1 MIINFTINKI
11 NADYLSDDFD
21 QKKVLIYADFNVLNL
36 IYESKLKLNN
46 SGIHIYPDSTAVY
59 FALKIFNRKN
69 IKKIISTDLQE
80 NILNLSVSKNKRV
93 FFFGDSDDVLANLK
107 NNLNNKYENILISGT
122 NNGFNYNDEEV
133 IKKINNT
140 STEILFVGLGA
151 GRQENWII
159 NNHKKLN
166 CKLILSCGGW
176 FQYLAGYKK
185 RAPIFIRQLHLEW
198 LHKLINEFPRVW
210 KRYLLGIPLFYY
222 RLLTKKIILKLDS

>member
-1 MIINFTINKI
+1 MIVNFTINKI
-11 NADYLSDDFD
+11 NTDYLFDDSN
-21 QKKVLIYADFNVLNL
+21 QKKVLIYADFNMLNL
-36 IYESKLKLNN
+36 IYESKLELNDSDIN
-46 SGIHIYPDSTAVY
+46 IYPDSTAVY

-80 NILNLSVSKNKRV
+80 NILYHFVSKNKRV
-93 FFFGDSDDVLANLK
+93 FFFGDTEDVLLHLK
-107 NNLNNKYENILISGT
+107 NNLIKKYENILISGT
-122 NNGFNYNDEEV
+122 NNGFNYNDEEI

-151 GRQENWII
+151 GRQEKWII

-185 RAPIFIRQLHLEW
+185 RAPIFIRRLHLEW

-210 KRYLLGIPLFYY
+210 KRYFLGIPLFYY